1 MMSRAKCFFDIKI
14 DGTEAG
20 RIVFELYDDICPRTC
35 ENFRCLCTGEKGR
48 SSTLC
53 KKLYYKGC
61 LFHRVV
67 KNSMVQSGDF
77 SEGNGTGGESIYGG
91 LFDDESLKLKHDRPY
106 LLSMANRG
114 PNTNGSQFFITT
126 AEASH
131 LDG

>member
-1 MMSRAKCFFDIKI
+1 MTSRIRCFFDLKI
-14 DGTEAG
+14 DENEVG
-20 RIVFELYDDICPRTC
+20 RIVFELYNDMCPRTC

-48 SSTLC
+48 SLTLY

-67 KNSMVQSGDF
+67 KNFMIQSGDF
-77 SEGNGTGGESIYGG
+77 TE
-91 LFDDESLKLKHDRPY
+91 DENLQMKHDRPY